1 MNADSIA
8 CEIGDLQSHNIFA
21 YCHNNPVNYLIQQ
34 EKSNRSGVW
43 RYRGCGTSFFVMV
56 AVVAVVVYVAYPYV
70 ASTVN
75 RVAQGIQNAVNN
87 AKNIVERKD
96 NSVYKLVD
104 SAGQTRYVGIT
115 NNTERREKEHKNNPN
130 HPERAGYRMDVIAT
144 GLTRYEARAVEQ
156 TVIAAFTLEKLDNAR
171 NEIAKGNL
179 PKFRSEMELW

>member
-1 MNADSIA
+1 MRGI
-8 CEIGDLQSHNIFA
+8 LQNFLYLLLTAFA
-21 YCHNNPVNYLIQQ
+21 YDPGRTAHSQTVFRNLLSFLY
-34 EKSNRSGVW
+34 KSPCTDDTVSADM
-43 RYRGCGTSFFVMV
+43 CT
-56 AVVAVVVYVAYPYV
+56 VY
-70 ASTVN
+70 
-75 RVAQGIQNAVNN
+75 QGIQDAVNN
-87 AKNIVERKD
+87 AKNIVEQKD

-115 NNTERREKEHKNNPN
+115 NNTERRRKEHKNNPN

-179 PKFRSEMELW
+179 PKFRSEMGAVVEIFQGFNEDEVYNLLTGNW